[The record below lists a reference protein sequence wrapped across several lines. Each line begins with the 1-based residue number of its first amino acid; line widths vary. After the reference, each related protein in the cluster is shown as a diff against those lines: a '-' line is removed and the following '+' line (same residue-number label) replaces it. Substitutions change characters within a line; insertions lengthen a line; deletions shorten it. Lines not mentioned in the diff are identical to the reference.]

1 MKRVLISLLLV
12 TLVAGVASATLVAH
26 YKFDGD
32 MTDSSE
38 NGYDATASGNNR
50 FLWEAGVDGGSAIN
64 NHVAGSNLTVS
75 VPAAAFST
83 ISTQATFAFWTQ
95 LTYLSDSSLQCGHF
109 FSGTSGGT
117 ALAYARPY
125 KQGSGV
131 YPNITMLYNVGTST
145 SYAWWSNFDDTLG
158 PREEWGHVAITF
170 DAEAGTRS
178 IYVNGELI
186 VAQSSTAVLP
196 IDTIAGIDE
205 FRIFNDVSEAS
216 WNSFHGKMDDFRIY
230 DNALTQAEVQAL
242 VPEPTTIALLSLGVL
257 ALIRRKK

>member
-1 MKRVLISLLLV
+1 L
-12 TLVAGVASATLVAH
+12 
-26 YKFDGD
+26 
-32 MTDSSE
+32 
-38 NGYDATASGNNR
+38 
-50 FLWEAGVDGGSAIN
+50 AIN
-64 NHVAGSNLTVS
+64 NHVAGSDLIVS
-75 VPAAAFST
+75 VPAAALST
-83 ISTQATFAFWTQ
+83 LGTQATFAFWTQ
-95 LTYLSDSSLQCGHF
+95 LTYLSDSSLQCGYF
-109 FSGTSGGT
+109 FNGTSGGT

-196 IDTIAGIDE
+196 IDTIAGIDA
-205 FRIFNDVSEAS
+205 FALFSNGSAGS
-216 WNSFHGKMDDFRIY
+216 WNSFHGKMDDFQIY
-230 DNALTQAEVQAL
+230 DNALTAAEVAAL
-242 VPEPTTIALLSLGVL
+242 VPEPATIALLSLGGI